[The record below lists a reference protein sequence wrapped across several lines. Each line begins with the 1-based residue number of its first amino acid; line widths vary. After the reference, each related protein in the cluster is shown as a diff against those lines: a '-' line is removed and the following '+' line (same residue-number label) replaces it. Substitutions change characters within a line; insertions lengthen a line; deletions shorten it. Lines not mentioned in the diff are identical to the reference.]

1 VSWLNQKIF
10 KHAIAVS
17 LVSCLIGGLVSLVLF
32 SSGVFVPNS
41 LAFAAN
47 KSKLEIISDRLDQL
61 QPFIDEN
68 NWITIDTY
76 IHGPLGQVRTDIGSA
91 VRLLKDPTKAKT
103 LSNKFFDDLIK
114 LDVAAGKRDID
125 QTVEVYERTR
135 QDFSELVAV
144 LKKF

>member
-1 VSWLNQKIF
+1 MKFVIWLNQKIL
-10 KHAIAVS
+10 KRAIAIS
-17 LVSCLIGGLVSLVLF
+17 LVSCLISLVLL
-32 SSGVFVPNS
+32 SSSVLLPNS

-61 QPFIDEN
+61 KPFIDDN
-68 NWITIDTY
+68 NWITIKTY

-91 VRLLKDPTKAKT
+91 VRLLRDPTKAKAF
-103 LSNKFFDDLIK
+103 SNKFFNDLIR

-125 QTVEVYERTR
+125 RTVEAYDQTR
-135 QDFSELVAV
+135 QDFNELVVV